1 MATGGLGLSLSS
13 SSGEALTAAAA
24 AAAAPVL
31 DLVAPARWYGMMQTH
46 ERATLR
52 AVVEG
57 DLLTALL
64 VRVAGD
70 PDPVLRIS
78 LLVWLQDAAPLV
90 ADNAAAAARIFE
102 VLELVARNAADP
114 PQVRAQALATQTA
127 LSIELEALQT
137 QAPNLEGLIELLLDI
152 VSGTAPSSS
161 PSSAGQQQGQQQGQ
175 QGQGEQEQQGQTPDT
190 MLKETACQ
198 CLHELEESYPGLLCC
213 SFPSIVEWVQREKT
227 HALQDLVALAATV
240 LLHGI
245 NQIVAAHHGAG
256 SEKLAADLFGE
267 AAGRSVASSSSSS
280 SSSATTTTT
289 ATGDEKEGNATTETT
304 TDAGTTAA
312 GGDRAVIEAL
322 QDDTLRAVGALLG
335 TMVDLSEWGMLRLV
349 ALFVPMA
356 ATGLVPATVLAPHC
370 MRFVN
375 SGAPLLLFCAA
386 HLAATFPSLWAV
398 SEGLTANV
406 AACLARPAA
415 APHWR
420 VLAAAWLVL
429 LLPLRQRECAAAP
442 SSGGEAHLRELAQT
456 IAPGPFDSTD
466 VQEAR
471 LCLLARCFARGTLR
485 TPALLPCVLVC
496 MDEFRN
502 CRAMEKA
509 PRQFF
514 NVVHRWICEMPALAG
529 RLLDTVLAEVLHQP
543 DYILNVIA
551 LFGGSH
557 SHNSS
562 DGSSDGGSDGGFEH
576 TLHAKARA
584 LLAVLPPAVLPQY
597 LRLAA
602 MVVSD
607 ARLDPTPV
615 LAAMHALARRT
626 TLCAGGSWH
635 IGNDVLAICRDVL
648 LHHRLTDV
656 FHPLTALLRHI
667 ADNHADLDIRDRATF
682 YLQLATHVPAA
693 RIREIVT
700 ERPTRLLMISAASST
715 VTPLSPAD
723 GAPAAAAAPAPAVLG
738 AETPQQIL
746 GFHSVSAFLSLD
758 RPETAPL
765 FCSTAT
771 GLPSSSSFAAAVA
784 DTADAAELVR
794 AHQTALRAARPTVRV
809 PMVVRY
815 LPTYKPGTLSPSAA
829 PDDDPQPTLD
839 TVYAVALELEQVAAD
854 RAPVFYADVRR
865 IAVPHLHCAAGP
877 AAAAAAA
884 AAAAGPCSAAAVLA
898 LRPLVPLPSTLL
910 VRATCNDAKGA
921 TLAATLQPVS
931 VNFEDLLAPLPAPLR
946 TPRFFGA
953 LWDDAS
959 LDPARNSDAMEAS
972 THFVLP
978 FPAFS
983 RLIARTLRPFIC
995 DESLDAPAAA
1005 AKHVDLCFLMLPHY
1019 HLLVRISEHDTKSVT
1034 ALIRTDFWRSLAF
1047 VDDLW
1052 QQVLTP

>member
-1 MATGGLGLSLSS
+1 MASSAGGLSS
-13 SSGEALTAAAA
+13 SSGGGGDALAGAAA
-24 AAAAPVL
+24 VL
-31 DLVAPARWYGMMQTH
+31 DLVAPARWYGMMHTYD
-46 ERATLR
+46 RATLR

-57 DLLTALL
+57 DLLTPLL

-152 VSGTAPSSS
+152 VSGTS
-161 PSSAGQQQGQQQGQ
+161 PTAASATSTGSAQQGQQQQQQQEQGQQGQ
-175 QGQGEQEQQGQTPDT
+175 QGQEAPDT

-213 SFPSIVEWVQREKT
+213 SFPSIVEWVQRERT

-256 SEKLAADLFGE
+256 TEKLAADLFGE
-267 AAGRSVASSSSSS
+267 AAGRSVASSSSSATEDS
-280 SSSATTTTT
+280 EDASATTTT
-289 ATGDEKEGNATTETT
+289 KTT
-304 TDAGTTAA
+304 TTAA
-312 GGDRAVIEAL
+312 ADKAVIAAL

-370 MRFVN
+370 ARFAN

-386 HLAATFPSLWAV
+386 HLAATFPGLWAV
-398 SEGLTANV
+398 SEGLTQNV

-415 APHWR
+415 PPHWR

-429 LLPLRQRECAAAP
+429 LLPRTQRECAP
-442 SSGGEAHLRELAQT
+442 GTPGREAHLRELAQAV
-456 IAPGPFDSTD
+456 APGPFDRTD

-471 LCLLARCFARGTLR
+471 LCLLARCFAPGTLR

-529 RLLDTVLAEVLHQP
+529 RLLDMVLTEVLHQP

-551 LFGGSH
+551 LFGHASSH
-557 SHNSS
+557 SKDSTDS
-562 DGSSDGGSDGGFEH
+562 KDGGDSNSGFELKLH
-576 TLHAKARA
+576 TKARE

-607 ARLDPTPV
+607 ARLDPAPV
-615 LAAMHALARRT
+615 LAAMHALVRRT
-626 TLCAGGSWH
+626 TLCASGIWH

-667 ADNHADLDIRDRATF
+667 ADHYADLDIRDRATF

-715 VTPLSPAD
+715 VTPLCP
-723 GAPAAAAAPAPAVLG
+723 GEAPAPAPAPQPAVLG

-746 GFHSVSAFLSLD
+746 GFYSVPAFLSLD

-765 FCSTAT
+765 FCSITT
-771 GLPSSSSFAAAVA
+771 GLPAATDLAPA
-784 DTADAAELVR
+784 DLAPADLVR
-794 AHQTALRAARPTVRV
+794 AHQAALRAARPTVRV

-865 IAVPHLHCAAGP
+865 IAVPHLRCP
-877 AAAAAAA
+877 VAAAAGAQEPV
-884 AAAAGPCSAAAVLA
+884 GPCSAAGVLA

-946 TPRFFGA
+946 TARFFDA
-953 LWDDAS
+953 LWADAS
-959 LDPARNSDAMEAS
+959 VDPARNSDAMEAS

-983 RLIARTLRPFIC
+983 RLIARTLCPFIC
-995 DESLDAPAAA
+995 DECLDAPAAA
-1005 AKHVDLCFLMLPHY
+1005 RHVDLCFLMLPHY